1 MKFSRLSLALLLTVY
16 FFSLSFAQSLT
27 PALSPKATLTQA
39 VGVSEITVTW
49 SRPAVKGRKIWGGLI
64 PFGEIWRT
72 GANANTTIKF
82 SDAVTI
88 NGKELPAAT
97 YGFHTIP
104 GEKEWTLIISKDNNL
119 AGSAGYKQENDA
131 LRLTVKPVTTGDFY
145 ERLTFD
151 VIELTDSTAE
161 IFFAWEKV
169 KVSFTVQF
177 KTRALIADKVSKAFS
192 WSTPLS
198 YASYIFNNDMDVN
211 EGLKW
216 IDYSTAV
223 QENYWNLRMK
233 ARLLHKAGKKGE
245 AILAMDKAMRIA
257 EGLSSAPFDLEDMK
271 KLLKDWKNQ
280 Q

>member
-16 FFSLSFAQSLT
+16 FFPLSFAQSLT

-82 SDAVTI
+82 SDAVSI

-151 VIELTDSTAE
+151 VVELTDSTAE
-161 IFFAWEKV
+161 IFLAWEKV

-177 KTRALIADKVSKAFS
+177 QTRALIADKVSKAFS

-233 ARLLHKAGKKGE
+233 ARLLNKAGKKGE

>member
-1 MKFSRLSLALLLTVY
+1 MTNSRLMAVLLLITT
-16 FFSLSFAQSLT
+16 FSLPNFAQSIT
-27 PALSPKATLTQA
+27 PAASPKATLTQA

-49 SRPAVKGRKIWGGLI
+49 SRPGVKGRKIWGGLI

-82 SDAVTI
+82 SDPVWI

-131 LRLTVKPVTTGDFY
+131 MRLTVTPKISAEHF
-145 ERLTFD
+145 ERLMFD
-151 VIELTDSTAE
+151 VVEVNDSTAE
-161 IFFAWEKV
+161 IMFAWDKLM
-169 KVSFTVQF
+169 VSFTVQF

-198 YASYIFNNDMDVN
+198 YATYIMNNDMSTA

-216 IDYSTAV
+216 IDLSIAV
-223 QENYWNLRMK
+223 QENYWNMRIK
-233 ARLLHKAGKKGE
+233 ARLLDKAGKRGE

-257 EGLSSAPFDLEDMK
+257 EGLSSAPFDIEDMRK
-271 KLLKDWKNQ
+271 MLKEWKNLK
-280 Q
+280 

>member
-1 MKFSRLSLALLLTVY
+1 MKFSRLFLAFLLTVN
-16 FFSLSFAQSLT
+16 FFPLSFGQSLT
-27 PALSPKATLTQA
+27 PALSPKATLTQG
-39 VGVSEITVTW
+39 VGVSEITITW

-131 LRLTVKPVTTGDFY
+131 LRLTVKPVAAGDFY
-145 ERLTFD
+145 ERLAFD
-151 VIELTDSTAE
+151 VVELTDSTAE

-233 ARLLHKAGKKGE
+233 ARLLYKSGKKAE

-257 EGLSSAPFDLEDMK
+257 EGLSSAPFDLEDMR